1 MALLPIWSKISLS
14 LVLVQSKAPWVNYV
28 NNIGSPL
35 ENAEIY
41 PFTFGIAENLGKG
54 KRTDPTF
61 A

>member
-1 MALLPIWSKISLS
+1 MVKISLF
-14 LVLVQSKAPWVNYV
+14 LVLVQSKATWISCI

-41 PFTFGIAENLGKG
+41 PFAFAISENLSKG
-54 KRTDPTF
+54 KITGPGF